1 MRASALLVATIA
13 ALGSLGCPGARC
25 PAPTL
30 RFSRAEDVVQHHV
43 QLLAW
48 AENLR
53 AEARVDRREAGAPAE
68 RARLRGTVLMLAE
81 RPDRVRFDAMTQFGP
96 AATLTSDGESFALMD
111 LRENRFFVGPS
122 CAENIALL
130 LGVPM
135 EAADIGRV
143 LFGEAP
149 LLEVPPD
156 AAQEVICEGGSYRVT
171 RHAANGARQEL
182 LYEIREADAEA
193 PPEAQRLRLR
203 EMTVRG
209 ADDTLELRVR
219 WDGHRFVPDPRSA
232 DQAAPEGLALP
243 FRVQVELPAQGI
255 DTLVRFERIE
265 INVALPEGVFTQAIR
280 EGLAV
285 EPVECGP

>member
-1 MRASALLVATIA
+1 MSRAIRAIGLAAIC
-13 ALGSLGCPGARC
+13 ALGGIGCSGARC

-30 RFSRAEDVVQHHV
+30 RFSEADAVVHHHT

-68 RARLRGTVLMLAE
+68 RARLRGTVLMLAQ

-135 EAADIGRV
+135 EAEDIGRV

-149 LLEVPPD
+149 EIEAVD
-156 AAQEVICEGGSYRVT
+156 RSVVCEGGAYRVT
-171 RHAANGARQEL
+171 LRAADGTTQEL
-182 LYEIREADAEA
+182 VYEIRSSDADSA
-193 PPEAQRLRLR
+193 PEAQRLRLR
-203 EMTVRG
+203 ETVVRD
-209 ADDTLELRVR
+209 AQQATRLRIR
-219 WDGHRFVPDPRSA
+219 WDDHRFVVDPRSTTSP
-232 DQAAPEGLALP
+232 QEGLALP
-243 FRVQVELPAQGI
+243 YRVQVELPADGV

-265 INVALPEGVFTQAIR
+265 INVELPDGVFTQEAR
-280 EGLAV
+280 PGLAV
-285 EPVECGP
+285 EPVECGAL

>member
-1 MRASALLVATIA
+1 MSSTLRATAIAILCALAN
-13 ALGSLGCPGARC
+13 LGCPGARC

-30 RFSRAEDVVQHHV
+30 RFAEAEALTHHHA

-68 RARLRGTVLMLAE
+68 RARLRGTVLMLAQ

-135 EAADIGRV
+135 EAEDIGRV

-149 LLEVPPD
+149 LIEAVD
-156 AAQEVICEGGSYRVT
+156 RQIVCEGGSYRVT
-171 RHAANGARQEL
+171 LRGADGTTQEL
-182 LYEIREADAEA
+182 VYEIRPSDADSA
-193 PPEAQRLRLR
+193 PVEQRLRLR
-203 EMTVRG
+203 ETIVRD
-209 ADDTLELRVR
+209 ARQIVRLRIR
-219 WDGHRFVPDPRSA
+219 WDDHRFVVDPRSTTSP
-232 DQAAPEGLALP
+232 QEGLALP
-243 FRVQVELPAQGI
+243 YRVQVELPADGV

-265 INVALPEGVFTQAIR
+265 INVEMPEGVFTQEAR
-280 EGLAV
+280 PGLAV
-285 EPVECGP
+285 EPVECGAP